1 VRAGRQPFWRRP
13 ALIRPVVIRSARIR
27 TVHIRSAR
35 IRTARIDPGRIRSA
49 RIALAALALATLS
62 ILALIGCGSS
72 TRADGPGAATR
83 LAPPR
88 CADATA
94 RALGKV
100 AESVYHEIAGGRIAL
115 PAAER
120 VASAPTVL
128 AAVEAGRP
136 KAVRAAIAPLLR
148 GQLVRVRITV
158 GKRTLA
164 EYGTANGIAPVST
177 PLRNAAGLEIGTV
190 TASEEGMYGYA
201 STVYAITEAQVFGR
215 AGARWL
221 GGSESPGPSSIPDH
235 GEVTFRGTRYSVYSF
250 AATGF
255 PKTAMR
261 TFVLAPVPLASACGR
276 TPEETATNA
285 IGQTARKI
293 YRQEQSG
300 PATLAVVRDF
310 EHSHAFQQAVAT
322 DNPVATR
329 EAIDA
334 FFKTTLHVV
343 RVRATLGEKLVV
355 DVGGPHVLA
364 PIRGDVRDAK
374 GHIVG
379 HFLLSVQDDLGYV
392 ILTHRFTGAQVFL
405 YENPTHPE
413 EIVGSIA
420 PAPAEVP
427 THGTILYGGVRYRGY
442 SFDAEAFPEGQ
453 LRVSLLIPPLPGT

>member
-1 VRAGRQPFWRRP
+1 LKAGRQPFWRRP
-13 ALIRPVVIRSARIR
+13 ARAAA
-27 TVHIRSAR
+27 T
-35 IRTARIDPGRIRSA
+35 
-49 RIALAALALATLS
+49 ALALTTLS
-62 ILALIGCGSS
+62 VLVLMGCGSS
-72 TRADGPGAATR
+72 TRADGPSATVR
-83 LAPPR
+83 LASPQ

-94 RALGKV
+94 RALGKI

-128 AAVEAGRP
+128 VAAEAGNS

-148 GQLVRVRITV
+148 GQLVRVRVSI
-158 GKRTLA
+158 GRRTLA

-221 GGSESPGPSSIPDH
+221 GGSESPGPSSLPDH

-250 AATGF
+250 TGTSF
-255 PKTAMR
+255 PKDAMR

-276 TPEETATNA
+276 NPEETATDT
-285 IGQTARKI
+285 IGQTAMKI
-293 YRQEQSG
+293 YREEQSG
-300 PATLAVVRDF
+300 PATRAVVGDF
-310 EHSHAFQQAVAT
+310 EHSAAFQQAIAT
-322 DNPVATR
+322 DDPTAASEV
-329 EAIDA
+329 IDA

-343 RVRATLGEKLVV
+343 RVRATLGDELVV

-364 PIRGDVRDAK
+364 PIRGDVRNGK
-374 GHIVG
+374 GHVVG

-405 YENPTHPE
+405 SQGSEQ
-413 EIVGSIA
+413 IVGSTS
-420 PAPAEVP
+420 PAPLSVP
-427 THGTILYGGVRYRGY
+427 TRGMVEYGGVRYQGY
-442 SFDAEAFPEGQ
+442 SFNAEAFPKGP
-453 LRVSLLIPPLPGT
+453 LRVSLLIPPVPGT

>member
-1 VRAGRQPFWRRP
+1 MRAGIHRGAGRQPSWRRP
-13 ALIRPVVIRSARIR
+13 A
-27 TVHIRSAR
+27 
-35 IRTARIDPGRIRSA
+35 
-49 RIALAALALATLS
+49 RIAVAALALATLPM
-62 ILALIGCGSS
+62 LTLMGCGSS
-72 TRADGPGAATR
+72 TSADGPPAVE
-83 LAPPR
+83 LASPQ

-120 VASAPTVL
+120 VASAPTVV
-128 AAVEAGRP
+128 AAAEAGNP
-136 KAVRAAIAPLLR
+136 KALRMAIAPLLR
-148 GQLVRVRITV
+148 DQLVRVRVSI

-177 PLRNAAGLEIGTV
+177 PLRNVAGVEIGTV

-221 GGSESPGPSSIPDH
+221 GGSESPSPGSLPDH
-235 GEVTFRGTRYSVYSF
+235 GEVTFRGTRYAVYSF
-250 AATGF
+250 AGTGF
-255 PKTAMR
+255 PKSAMR

-276 TPEETATNA
+276 NPEETATDA
-285 IGQTARKI
+285 IGAVAMKI
-293 YRQEQSG
+293 YREEQSG
-300 PATLAVVRDF
+300 PATRAVVRDF
-310 EHSHAFQQAVAT
+310 ERSRAFQRAVAT
-322 DNPVATR
+322 DEPAGAT
-329 EAIDA
+329 EVIDA

-364 PIRGDVRDAK
+364 PIRGDVK
-374 GHIVG
+374 GTSGHVVG

-405 YENPTHPE
+405 YGDPTHPE
-413 EIVGSIA
+413 PIVGSA
-420 PAPAEVP
+420 SPAPLSVP
-427 THGTILYGGVRYRGY
+427 DHGAVVYDGVRYWAY
-442 SFDAEAFPEGQ
+442 SFDAEAFPKGQ
-453 LRVSLLIPPLPGT
+453 LRVSLLIPPPAGT

>member
-1 VRAGRQPFWRRP
+1 M
-13 ALIRPVVIRSARIR
+13 
-27 TVHIRSAR
+27 
-35 IRTARIDPGRIRSA
+35 
-49 RIALAALALATLS
+49 LALM
-62 ILALIGCGSS
+62 GCGSS
-72 TRADGPGAATR
+72 TSAEDPTAAVR
-83 LAPPR
+83 LATPR

-120 VASAPTVL
+120 VASAPTVI
-128 AAVEAGRP
+128 AAAEAGSA

-148 GQLVRVRITV
+148 GQLVRVRVSVGRRTV
-158 GKRTLA
+158 G

-215 AGARWL
+215 TGARWL
-221 GGSESPGPSSIPDH
+221 GGSESPGPGSLPDH

-250 AATGF
+250 AGTGF
-255 PKTAMR
+255 PKSAMR
-261 TFVLAPVPLASACGR
+261 TFVLAPVPLASTCGR
-276 TPEETATNA
+276 NPEETATDA
-285 IGQTARKI
+285 IGAVAMKI
-293 YRQEQSG
+293 YREEQSG
-300 PATLAVVRDF
+300 PATRAVVRDF
-310 EHSHAFQQAVAT
+310 ERSRAFQRAVAS
-322 DNPVATR
+322 DDPAGAT
-329 EAIDA
+329 EVIDA

-364 PIRGDVRDAK
+364 PIRGDVRNAK
-374 GHIVG
+374 GHVVG

-405 YENPTHPE
+405 YEDSTHPE
-413 EIVGSIA
+413 EIVGSA
-420 PAPAEVP
+420 SPAPLSVP
-427 THGTILYGGVRYRGY
+427 TRGTVVYDGARYRAY
-442 SFDAEAFPEGQ
+442 SFNAEAFPKGT
-453 LRVSLLIPPLPGT
+453 LRVSLLIPPVAGT